1 MVDTGVVPFL
11 VQDKVTDMAIS
22 ASEARARLFPL
33 IDEVNEDHHVVEITS
48 KRGSAVLMSKTEYDA
63 IEETAHLL
71 RSPANMRRL
80 VQSIEDAESG
90 TLIPFTPL
98 A

>member
-1 MVDTGVVPFL
+1 M
-11 VQDKVTDMAIS
+11 
-22 ASEARARLFPL
+22 
-33 IDEVNEDHHVVEITS
+33 VEITS

-90 TLIPFTPL
+90 NLIAFDPTP
-98 A
+98 

>member
-1 MVDTGVVPFL
+1 MVDPKMVPFL
-11 VQDKVTDMAIS
+11 VRDKVTDMAIS

-33 IDEVNEDHHVVEITS
+33 IDEVNEDNHVVEITS
-48 KRGSAVLMSKTEYDA
+48 KRGSAVLMSKTEFDA

-80 VQSIEDAESG
+80 AQSIEDAGSG
-90 TLIPFTPL
+90 TLIPFDPT

>member
-1 MVDTGVVPFL
+1 
-11 VQDKVTDMAIS
+11 MAIS

-33 IDEVNEDHHVVEITS
+33 IEEVNEDNHVVEITS
-48 KRGSAVLMSKTEYDA
+48 KRGSAVLMSKDEYDA

-80 VQSIEDAESG
+80 IQSIDDADTG
-90 TLIPFTPL
+90 KLIPFDASL
-98 A
+98 

>member
-1 MVDTGVVPFL
+1 
-11 VQDKVTDMAIS
+11 
-22 ASEARARLFPL
+22 
-33 IDEVNEDHHVVEITS
+33 
-48 KRGSAVLMSKTEYDA
+48 MSKTEYDA

-71 RSPANMRRL
+71 RSSANMRRL

-90 TLIPFTPL
+90 TLIPFDPT

>member
-1 MVDTGVVPFL
+1 MSPNKLVPFL
-11 VQDKVTDMAIS
+11 VRNKEAVMAIS

-33 IDEVNEDHHVVEITS
+33 IEEVNEDNHVVEITS
-48 KRGSAVLMSKTEYDA
+48 KRGSAVLMSKDEYEA

-80 VQSIEDAESG
+80 IQSIDDADTG
-90 TLIPFTPL
+90 TLLPFDASL
-98 A
+98 

>member
-1 MVDTGVVPFL
+1 
-11 VQDKVTDMAIS
+11 
-22 ASEARARLFPL
+22 
-33 IDEVNEDHHVVEITS
+33 
-48 KRGSAVLMSKTEYDA
+48 MSKAEWDA

-80 VQSIEDAESG
+80 MQSIEDAESG
-90 TLIPFTPL
+90 TLIPFDPT

>member
-1 MVDTGVVPFL
+1 MSPNKLVPFL
-11 VQDKVTDMAIS
+11 VRDKEAVMAIS

-33 IDEVNEDHHVVEITS
+33 IEEVNEDNHVVEITS
-48 KRGSAVLMSKTEYDA
+48 KRGSAVLMSKDEYDA

-80 VQSIEDAESG
+80 IQSIDDADTG
-90 TLIPFTPL
+90 TLIPFDASL
-98 A
+98 

>member
-1 MVDTGVVPFL
+1 MNPNNLVPFL
-11 VQDKVTDMAIS
+11 VRDKEAVMAIS

-33 IDEVNEDHHVVEITS
+33 IEEVNEDNHVVEITS
-48 KRGSAVLMSKTEYDA
+48 KRGSAVLMSKDEYDA

-80 VQSIEDAESG
+80 IQSIDDADTG
-90 TLIPFTPL
+90 TLIPFDASL
-98 A
+98 

>member
-1 MVDTGVVPFL
+1 
-11 VQDKVTDMAIS
+11 MAIS

-33 IDEVNEDHHVVEITS
+33 IEEVNEDNHVVEITS
-48 KRGSAVLMSKTEYDA
+48 KRGSAVLMSKDEYDA

-80 VQSIEDAESG
+80 IQSIDDADTG
-90 TLIPFTPL
+90 TLIPFDASL
-98 A
+98 